1 MKSAARKLSEDA
13 TRWLFAALA
22 VLLVLFRSFV
32 PTWYEGFNF
41 DSDQAVVGLMAKHLS
56 ELRNFP
62 LFYYG
67 QNYMLGVEAWLAAP
81 LFVIGHPSVFLLR
94 LPLVAINCGVAVA
107 LIAGL
112 VRSVHIR
119 PSLAFVATLPFVMPA
134 PVVASR
140 LLDLYSN
147 IEPLLYVLA
156 LWALRDRP
164 FLFGALFGVAYLQRE
179 FTVFAVPAL
188 LAVKALDG
196 TLLTRATLARLI
208 RAAVAFAVVWIVM
221 DVLKRH
227 LNSYGPP
234 AGGLQTGPLI
244 LQMRMLM
251 LRICVTPQA
260 LLARFDSF
268 FFDCLPD
275 LFGLR
280 RLPLTSLGVN
290 SVNSTMTSGSI
301 VIAWTLGIVAAVML
315 MFPGKA
321 RPRHDSGFCWY
332 LGLIGVQAVLAY
344 PFSCDIVPG
353 VPGVLRYVL
362 LALLIPI
369 ACFAWYVTREH
380 ARGTTAIVVCG
391 FVVCAAI
398 NFRDNLSVLHEYRTH
413 PPPNKFRAL
422 TDYLVARQIKYATA
436 PYWDSYIVDFM
447 SQEQVIVASTG
458 KVRITEYQQ
467 LVDEHRD
474 IAVHIQRMPC
484 SGDVHFDA
492 WCLTGPLHGGQK

>member
-1 MKSAARKLSEDA
+1 MKSAARKLGEDPTLWFFA
-13 TRWLFAALA
+13 TLA
-22 VLLVLFRSFV
+22 VLLVLFRSIV
-32 PTWYEGFNF
+32 PTWYEGFDF
-41 DSDQAVVGLMAKHLS
+41 DSDQAIVGLMAKHLS

-94 LPLVAINCGVAVA
+94 LPLVAVNCSVAVA

-112 VRSVHIR
+112 SRSVHMR
-119 PSLAFVATLPFVMPA
+119 PSLAFVAALPFVMPA
-134 PVVASR
+134 PVVAGR

-147 IEPLLYVLA
+147 VEPLLYVLA

-196 TLLTRATLARLI
+196 TLLTRATLARLM
-208 RAAVAFAVVWIVM
+208 RAAVAFAVVWIVV

-251 LRICVTPQA
+251 LRLCVTPQA
-260 LLARFDSF
+260 LLSRFDSF

-275 LFGLR
+275 LLGLR

-290 SVNSTMTSGSI
+290 SVNSTMPSGSI

-321 RPRHDSGFCWY
+321 RPRHDSAHRRASGA
-332 LGLIGVQAVLAY
+332 G
-344 PFSCDIVPG
+344 
-353 VPGVLRYVL
+353 
-362 LALLIPI
+362 
-369 ACFAWYVTREH
+369 
-380 ARGTTAIVVCG
+380 
-391 FVVCAAI
+391 
-398 NFRDNLSVLHEYRTH
+398 LSVLVRHCPWGARSPPICASGAADSDHMLRVVCHPRTLARH
-413 PPPNKFRAL
+413 DGDCRLRVCGLRCDQFSRQLERPPRVSDTSSA
-422 TDYLVARQIKYATA
+422 
-436 PYWDSYIVDFM
+436 
-447 SQEQVIVASTG
+447 
-458 KVRITEYQQ
+458 QQ
-467 LVDEHRD
+467 
-474 IAVHIQRMPC
+474 IQRAHRLPRRPT
-484 SGDVHFDA
+484 D
-492 WCLTGPLHGGQK
+492 